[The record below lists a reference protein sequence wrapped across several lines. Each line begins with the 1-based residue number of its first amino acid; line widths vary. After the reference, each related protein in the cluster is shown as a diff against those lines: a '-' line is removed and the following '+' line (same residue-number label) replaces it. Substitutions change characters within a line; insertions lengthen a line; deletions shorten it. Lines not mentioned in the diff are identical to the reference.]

1 MPIEVIVCRRV
12 VEDADPYA
20 CMIPIYPI
28 QKKEGVLMDEQGAK
42 KQNDRKLMM
51 LNEPIHRVIPKM
63 AIPTIVAFLITS
75 IYSLADTYF
84 VSSLGTN
91 ATAAVSV
98 NASLD
103 QLIMMCGSM
112 LAMGANSYI
121 ARLLGKNDDKKA
133 SEVLSTAFFSA
144 FAVGATLLI
153 FGSIF
158 MVPMVRLLGATP
170 TCEQY
175 SIDYATYV
183 LLAAPFMA
191 CNFVMNQCLRS
202 EGSATLSMI
211 GMGFGGILNCIL
223 DPIFIFGFDMGVA
236 GASLATAISKTVS
249 FGILIFPYITRRS
262 LLHLSIRN
270 FKLARD
276 TVTEIVTVGSS
287 SMFRNGLAVVA
298 GILLNSL
305 AGDISDSVL
314 AGIGV
319 CTKIMMF
326 PFSII
331 LGFGNGFQPVAGFN
345 WGAKRYDRVKESY
358 RFSSRVAIWGG
369 VIMAATCILFA
380 DKLIVLFAGEDMEMR
395 KIGAFAIITQ
405 SIALPI
411 HAWVAIVNM
420 YCVGLGNARGALAL
434 STARQG
440 SCFLPILYPL
450 AWIFDAYGVGS
461 VQAAA
466 DVLTMALAI
475 PILRSMNKK
484 LHAAMEAQEE

>member
-1 MPIEVIVCRRV
+1 
-12 VEDADPYA
+12 
-20 CMIPIYPI
+20 
-28 QKKEGVLMDEQGAK
+28 
-42 KQNDRKLMM
+42 MM
-51 LNEPIHRVIPKM
+51 LNEPIHRVIPRM

-84 VSSLGTN
+84 VSNLGTN

-133 SEVLSTAFFSA
+133 SQVLSTAFFLA
-144 FAVGATLLI
+144 FAVGGCLLI

-170 TCEQY
+170 TCEAY

-183 LLAAPFMA
+183 LMAAPFMA
-191 CNFVMNQCLRS
+191 SNFVMNQCLRS
-202 EGSATLSMI
+202 EGSATLSMV

-223 DPIFIFGFDMGVA
+223 DPIFIFGLDMGVA
-236 GASLATAISKTVS
+236 GASLATAISKFVS
-249 FGILIFPYITRRS
+249 FCILIFPYITRRS

-270 FKLARD
+270 FKPTRD
-276 TVTEIVTVGSS
+276 IISEIVTVGSS
-287 SMFRNGLAVVA
+287 SMFRNGLAVIA
-298 GILLNSL
+298 GILLNKL

-358 RFSSRVAIWGG
+358 RFSSKVALIGG
-369 VIMAATCILFA
+369 LIMAVFCILFA
-380 DKLIVLFAGEDMEMR
+380 DQLIVLFAGTDEEMR
-395 KIGAFAIITQ
+395 RIGAFAIITQ

-420 YCVGLGNARGALAL
+420 YCVGLGDAKGALVL

-450 AWIFDAYGVGS
+450 TLVFGAYGVGS
-461 VQAAA
+461 IQAVA
-466 DVLTMALAI
+466 DSLTMVLAI
-475 PILRSMNKK
+475 PILRSINRK
-484 LHAAMEAQEE
+484 LLAAMEAQEG